1 MKKQKTNAIPVLIDN
16 DAGADDYFALLRSMI
31 QHKKGN
37 IDIVA
42 LTTAGGN
49 VKAQCTFDNNIR
61 ASMMMDIDVPIGKGT
76 DPV

>member
-1 MKKQKTNAIPVLIDN
+1 
-16 DAGADDYFALLRSMI
+16 MI